1 MTRSLYAT
9 DGLENVVAGLG
20 TERDKRSYSAY
31 GIVTSLSWMELDS
44 MYRGSW
50 LAKRIVN
57 SVAEDMTREW
67 IDVSVKGDD
76 DFDFCELEK
85 PWNLKSKVTE
95 ALRWARL
102 YGGAAIIIGTGV
114 DELNTQLDIESLK
127 QGQLKYLLVLDRW
140 QLTWSGSVDE
150 DIESPN
156 FGYPSAYVHSTSGKT
171 IHWTRV
177 IRFEGQPLP
186 WQSWIAN
193 SRWHDSELQ
202 HVLDSI
208 TSYDSTRDIIHT
220 MLYEANVDV
229 VKAVGMAELLAS
241 KDGEKKIIKR
251 FQTAALMKSINRTL
265 LLDDSESY
273 EKKSNNFTNL
283 SDVWGRFI
291 DDVCGASEIPK
302 ARLFGDSPG
311 GLNATGKGELTN
323 YYDMISNKQEA
334 ALLTQVEKLV
344 KVIVVNAMGS
354 YPDDLKVEFNP
365 LWQTSETEQM
375 ANSKVR
381 ADRDKIYLDSGIV
394 TPAEVGQSLLDDN
407 IYPAMTEESITLL
420 EEMENEPLP
429 DPVNPLNPIPVVNPI
444 APPVSNAAAEENQ

>member
-1 MTRSLYAT
+1 MTKSIYTT

-20 TERDKRSYSAY
+20 TERDKRSYSNY
-31 GIVTSLSWMELDS
+31 GLVASLSWMELDA

-67 IDVSVKGDD
+67 IDVSIKGDD

-85 PWNLKSKVTE
+85 PWKLKAKVTE

-102 YGGAAIIIGTGV
+102 YGGAAIIVGTGF
-114 DELNTQLDIESLK
+114 DELNTPLNIESLK

-140 QLTWSGSVDE
+140 QLTWSGTVDE
-150 DIESPN
+150 DIESQN
-156 FGYPSAYVHSTSGKT
+156 FSFPSTYIHSASQKA

-186 WQSWIAN
+186 FQSWIQN

-202 HVLDSI
+202 HVIDSI
-208 TSYDSTRDIIHT
+208 TSYDSTRDIVHT

-229 VKAVGMAELLAS
+229 VKAVGMADLLAS

-251 FQTAALMKSINRTL
+251 FQTAALMKSFNRTL
-265 LLDDSESY
+265 LLDDSETY

-291 DDVCGASEIPK
+291 DDVCGAAEIPK

-311 GLNATGKGELTN
+311 GLNATGKGELIN
-323 YYDMISNKQEA
+323 YYDMISNKQESQ
-334 ALLTQVEKLV
+334 LLAQVEKLV
-344 KVIVVNAMGS
+344 HIIVVNELGN
-354 YPDDLKVEFNP
+354 YPDDLQIRFNP
-365 LWQTSETEQM
+365 LWQTSETEQI

-407 IYPAMTEESITLL
+407 VYPAMTEESITLL
-420 EEMENEPLP
+420 EEMENEPLA
-429 DPVNPLNPIPVVNPI
+429 DPVNPLNPTLVTNPI
-444 APPVSNAAAEENQ
+444 IPLTTNNSEGR